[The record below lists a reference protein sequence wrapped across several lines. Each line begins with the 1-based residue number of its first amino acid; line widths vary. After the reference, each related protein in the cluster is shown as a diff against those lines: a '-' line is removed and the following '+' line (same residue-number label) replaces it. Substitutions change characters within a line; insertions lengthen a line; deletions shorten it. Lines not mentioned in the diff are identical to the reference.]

1 MNIMKTNYNQ
11 LLFVFFALALLF
23 SSCSNDDDAVAVL
36 EPEIAMSKKEKELL
50 LTVGDTLA
58 FAAVNQNN
66 SEYTEKWSLG
76 DSIVATADTYVFEP
90 TNSGNYTL
98 SYEAANEAGSFK
110 YEYTITVEA
119 KLRPITE
126 NSNPYITELLEYRPA
141 PGQFLNKNPGNLASA
156 EGLIGKHGLVTLG
169 AWGGSVSYAFDHT
182 VINNADEADL
192 IIYGNAMSNFS
203 EPGIVYVMQ
212 DDNGNGLPDDTWY
225 EIKGSAHPL
234 EGTVRDYEVTYFRPE
249 TIEDDVAWEDNKG
262 NTGFVL
268 KNVFHKQA
276 YYPEWITD
284 DSYTVSG
291 TLLTDRNIDM
301 SNPSFITS
309 APFEYG
315 YADNTPGGDKINIS
329 DAIDTE
335 GNKVHL
341 SGIDFIKIQTGI
353 QANMGWLGELS
364 TEVAGIADL
373 NLLE

>member
-1 MNIMKTNYNQ
+1 MNTMKTNYNQ
-11 LLFVFFALALLF
+11 LLVAFFALALLF
-23 SSCSNDDDAVAVL
+23 SSCSNDDDAIAVL
-36 EPEIAMSKKEKELL
+36 EPEIAMSKKEKEVQ

-98 SYEAANEAGSFK
+98 SYEAANEAGSFNF
-110 YEYTITVEA
+110 EYTITVEA

-126 NSNPYITELLEYRPA
+126 DSNAYVTELLEYHPA
-141 PGQFLNKNPGNLASA
+141 PGQFINKNVGDLASA
-156 EGLIGKHGLVTLG
+156 EGLVGKRGLLTLG

-182 VINNADEADL
+182 VINNPDKEDF
-192 IIYGNAMSNFS
+192 IIYGNASATFA
-203 EPGIVYVMQ
+203 EPGVVYVMQ

-225 EIKGSAHPL
+225 EIKGSAHSL
-234 EGTVRDYEVTYFRPE
+234 EGTVRDYEITYFKPE
-249 TIEDDVAWEDNKG
+249 NIEDDIAWEDNNGK
-262 NTGFVL
+262 TGFVL
-268 KNVFHKQA
+268 KKSFHKQA
-276 YYPEWITD
+276 YYPEWITE
-284 DSYTVSG
+284 DSYSISG
-291 TLLTDRNIDM
+291 TLLSDRNIDM
-301 SNPSFITS
+301 SNSSMITS

-335 GNKVHL
+335 GNTVHL

-373 NLLE
+373 NLL